1 MNTKTT
7 RSNPDKTQAAAQES
21 VKTFSGS
28 ETQSVIQKKQAAI
41 SQAPNKTGLPD
52 NLKSG
57 IENLSGFSMDDVQ
70 VHYNSSKPAQLQAH
84 AYAQGTDIHVAP
96 GQEKHIPHEAWHVV
110 QQKQGRVKP
119 TAQLKGKIAL
129 NDDAGL
135 EKEADVMGSRA
146 LETTGAAIPPTGPGQ
161 TATAGNTLQRK
172 INGTALVADFEKI
185 LQKNLMAWSLYS
197 SSKQVKDFIQDKVTD
212 SVNDYK
218 SYPNAHNPQEL
229 KTNIP
234 PKTQKLNSDE
244 AIARWV
250 QALYYS
256 FFESDSGFTDQ
267 PLKSKHSSV
276 IAHKGKHEGNWRKF
290 VDERLAKIPL
300 TIDPTTDHTFISAH
314 IAAQKAADELDRK
327 ELVGSTI
334 KKDISTDQKDIQDF
348 ADYVESKRDSSQ
360 SDVKSR
366 LPQWKTE
373 SKYGTGISLHA
384 EFFPNITIPK
394 GSGDDIK
401 TPIDW
406 FYESRKE
413 GPSARYVKG
422 HLLNDHVGGPAKN
435 YNLSPLREQDNHLHD
450 NGIEVELKF
459 AVGDMQRE
467 ILDGHST
474 KTYRRILYDVT
485 LDAQSKRN
493 GTTQWADAA
502 QYLETCKA
510 LNATVKNVVDADT
523 VPTDDGL
530 ATLSFAA
537 APASLLALID
547 ALHIEP
553 TMVLRDLVSTFRY
566 NRLLWETEDYLV
578 RPWYVRLQ
586 IERTS
591 GTQVHKIALANKK
604 PEELNAH
611 FIVPEKGGTAHMWD
625 EDTSRP
631 GTHYDTESLHK
642 DHALRLE
649 KELSSMSENDYSF
662 YRYYLQKTSKIML
675 LLQLPPKPDPVK
687 FYDLVAANATELA
700 DTLKVYRANSDAIIA
715 QFIKERQEDTQMLTT
730 SLLTIGRYKPEDSV
744 RILSNVSQTSI
755 DPEKMPTQ
763 FGEHMGRLGSPE
775 RHTHIKS
782 LGEEVEKIEQHKQG
796 LADGKRDGQR
806 KQVVDVSAKKPEY
819 ISGYQLGLAEGL
831 KIAGEQDGKYYG
843 HEEGYAYTKY
853 NPNSGFDRYSD
864 NNLNQ
869 IYRDAFR
876 HAYKTAY
883 KQGVYNLG
891 EDHGEEDRTKNRS
904 YKPWKP
910 GDPDYMNGYD
920 WAYNHRR
927 KK

>member
-7 RSNPDKTQAAAQES
+7 RNHPDKTQAAAQENS
-21 VKTFSGS
+21 KTFAGS
-28 ETQSVIQKKQAAI
+28 ETHSVIREKQATAP
-41 SQAPNKTGLPD
+41 QAPNNTGLPD

-57 IENLSGFSMDDVQ
+57 IENLSGFSMDDVR
-70 VHYNSSKPAQLQAH
+70 VHYNSAKPAQLQAH
-84 AYAQGTDIHVAP
+84 AYAQGTDIHVAS

-119 TAQLKGKIAL
+119 TAQLKGKVPL

-135 EKEADVMGSRA
+135 EKEADIMGARA
-146 LETTGAAIPPTGPGQ
+146 VQTPGAEVPAAKRGNT
-161 TATAGNTLQRK
+161 TATRITVQRK
-172 INGTALVADFEKI
+172 INGKSTVNEIETI
-185 LQKNLMAWSLYS
+185 LKKDIMAWSLYTS
-197 SSKQVKDFIQDKVTD
+197 SQQLKDFINTHVTD
-212 SVNDYK
+212 PANDYQ
-218 SYPNAHNPQEL
+218 SYPNAHKPQEL
-229 KTNIP
+229 KINTP
-234 PKTQKLNSDE
+234 AKTQKLDSEN
-244 AIARWV
+244 AIIKWV

-276 IAHKGKHEGNWRKF
+276 IAHKDKHDGNWRKF

-300 TIDPTTDHTFISAH
+300 TINPVTDGTFISAH
-314 IAAQKAADELDRK
+314 AAAQNAADELDRK

-334 KKDISTDQKDIQDF
+334 KKDITADQKAIQDF

-360 SDVKSR
+360 SDVKSQ

-373 SKYGTGISLHA
+373 SKYGTGVSLHA
-384 EFFPNITIPK
+384 EFFPNITVPK

-435 YNLSPLREQDNHLHD
+435 YNLSPLREQDNHVHD

-467 ILDGHST
+467 VINNLPR
-474 KTYRRILYDVT
+474 TYNRIVYDVT

-493 GTTQWADAA
+493 GTAQWADAA

-510 LNATVKNVVDADT
+510 LKATVQNVLNGDT
-523 VPTDDGL
+523 VPTDDGT
-530 ATLSFAA
+530 AMHNFSS
-537 APASLLALID
+537 APAGLMTLLD
-547 ALHIEP
+547 ALHIPP
-553 TMVLRDLVSTFRY
+553 TTVLQNLVPPFRY

-578 RPWYVRLQ
+578 RPWYVRLLLD
-586 IERTS
+586 RTS
-591 GTQVHKIALANKK
+591 GKHVQKISLANKK
-604 PEELNAH
+604 PEELGAH
-611 FIVPEKGGTAHMWD
+611 FILPEKGTTAHVWD

-631 GTHYDTESLHK
+631 GPHYDTESIHK
-642 DHALRLE
+642 DHTLRLE

-662 YRYYLQKTSKIML
+662 YRYYLQKTAKNTL
-675 LLQLPPKPDPVK
+675 LGQLPLKSDPVK
-687 FYDLVAANATELA
+687 FYDIVAANATELA

-730 SLLTIGRYKPEDSV
+730 SLLTMGQYKPQDSA
-744 RILSNVSQTSI
+744 RILSNVSGTSI
-755 DPEKMPTQ
+755 DPEKMSLE
-763 FGEHMGRLGSPE
+763 FGQHMGRLGSPE

-796 LADGKRDGQR
+796 LADGKRDGL
-806 KQVVDVSAKKPEY
+806 KKLVVDVSAKKPEY
-819 ISGYQLGLAEGL
+819 INGYQLGLTEGL
-831 KIAGEQDGKYYG
+831 KKAGDQDGGYYG
-843 HEEGYAYTKY
+843 FEEGHKY
-853 NPNSGFDRYSD
+853 SSYRPQSGFSKYSD

-869 IYRDAFR
+869 IYRDAFSN
-876 HAYKTAY
+876 AYKAAY
-883 KQGVYNLG
+883 KEGVTRLG
-891 EDHGEEDRTKNRS
+891 EDDGKEDRDKNKP
-904 YKPWKP
+904 YNPWKP
-910 GDPDYMNGYD
+910 KDNDYLRGYD
-920 WAYNHRR
+920 WNYHHGR